1 MTVGLNVKP
10 LLCEKLQSS
19 TSLRNYISS
28 VLFDGNEVD
37 LEKLKTEFG
46 LTEDDFTG
54 DITKDK
60 VFAAISEGLGLT
72 PGGGADKAN
81 NDKKAKGIP
90 PIFSKNNTI
99 VGNEKRG
106 AKDIFSMS
114 NKFENNGH
122 YSENE
127 RQKLDLVA

>member
-1 MTVGLNVKP
+1 MTVGLSVQP

-19 TSLRNYISS
+19 TSVRNYISN

-54 DITKDK
+54 NITKDK
-60 VFAAISEGLGLT
+60 VFAVISEGLGLT
-72 PGGGADKAN
+72 PGGEANKAKN
-81 NDKKAKGIP
+81 AEGNSSIFNKNNAVAKNDK
-90 PIFSKNNTI
+90 
-99 VGNEKRG
+99 RG
-106 AKDIFSMS
+106 TQDVFASS